1 MITVKN
7 VMNTDTPTIS
17 PNDNLQKAAIMLK
30 EKKTRILVVMGK
42 EKVLGVLPE
51 ETLLRE
57 VLLKRK
63 NPASMKVSKVM
74 QQNFRTIS
82 PHASFQEVEML
93 FRENPHGR
101 LLVMDNGKLEGIVTE
116 MDIMAALRDFTRKD
130 YIIQDAILVLFGVIT
145 FFFILY
151 FSPLGY
157 ALL

>member
-7 VMNTDTPTIS
+7 VMNADIPFIF
-17 PNDNLQKAAIMLK
+17 PNDNLQKAAVMLK

-63 NPASMKVSKVM
+63 NPLQMKVAKVM
-74 QQNFRTIS
+74 QPNFHTIS
-82 PHASFQEVEML
+82 PNASFREVEML
-93 FRENPHGR
+93 FRGSPHGR

-116 MDIMAALRDFTRKD
+116 MDMMAALRDFTRKD
-130 YIIQDAILVLFGVIT
+130 YIVQDAILVLFGIIT
-145 FFFILY
+145 VFFILY
-151 FSPLGY
+151 FSPMGY
-157 ALL
+157 TLF

>member
-7 VMNTDTPTIS
+7 VMNTDIPFIL

-30 EKKTRILVVMGK
+30 EKKTRTLVVAGK

-63 NPASMKVSKVM
+63 NPSSIKAGKVM
-74 QQNFRTIS
+74 QPNFHTIS
-82 PHASFQEVEML
+82 PNASFREVEML
-93 FRENPHGR
+93 FRGNPHGR

-116 MDIMAALRDFTRKD
+116 MDMMAALRDFTRKD
-130 YIIQDAILVLFGVIT
+130 YIVQDAILVLFGIIT
-145 FFFILY
+145 LFFILY
-151 FSPLGY
+151 ISPMGY
-157 ALL
+157 ALF